1 MSEYWQKIKGL
12 FVEEV
17 ASSKSPAAAP
27 ETPSPPVAPEKAAAP
42 TPAPQVAA
50 EGNISDR
57 FMQVLSEALE
67 KNNQPGFDY
76 LEFRQAIK
84 NLSNMPMDEP
94 TRFQSAGAMAQ
105 TMGVTPQALLSSAQ
119 QYLQVLQGEANKF
132 QEAHTQQRAKLIG
145 NREEEIKSI
154 ETMVEHKKQQ
164 IQNLQQQIE
173 QDSAKSQQLRAEIES
188 SMVKI
193 ESTKAD
199 FETTF
204 AALAGQIQTDLE
216 KIKTHLGG

>member
-1 MSEYWQKIKGL
+1 MSEYWKKIKGL
-12 FVEEV
+12 FVEDV
-17 ASSKSPAAAP
+17 ASAKPRAAENEAPKPAAP
-27 ETPSPPVAPEKAAAP
+27 EAAALSNPAPPV
-42 TPAPQVAA
+42 VV
-50 EGNISDR
+50 EGGISDR

-67 KNNQPGFDY
+67 KSNQPGFDY

-94 TRFQSAGAMAQ
+94 TRYQSAGAMAQ
-105 TMGVTPQALLSSAQ
+105 TMGVTPQALINSAQ
-119 QYLQVLQGEANKF
+119 QYLQVLQGEASKF

-154 ETMVEHKKQQ
+154 ETMIEHKKQQ
-164 IQNLQQQIE
+164 ILNLQQQIE
-173 QDSAKSQQLRAEIES
+173 QDSARGQQLRAEMQES
-188 SMVKI
+188 TVKI

-199 FETTF
+199 FEATF
-204 AALAGQIQTDLE
+204 SALAGQIQSDLE